1 MARERKRARH
11 AGMRKSG
18 ERGREVGTPIVHD
31 LITNG
36 KGKAWV
42 VAASPLRQAQS
53 RRFGK
58 LRANSGDANPG
69 ALKRVCRDTTVG
81 SRAEVEVD
89 KCSLFAA
96 DVSSFRVDVS
106 SCHPNVSTFRAH
118 VSSLRPNVSSWGS
131 RRLRPGSPSAE
142 VSGRFEAET
151 RRGSQPAGGR
161 RWLWRRAT
169 TREQGVFTV
178 FAAMCSVFARMCSL
192 SGPMCSVSA
201 PFPPRCVHFPGR
213 CVQSGL
219 TTPPHRRPQRGGSW
233 AVLA

>member
-1 MARERKRARH
+1 M
-11 AGMRKSG
+11 
-18 ERGREVGTPIVHD
+18 
-31 LITNG
+31 
-36 KGKAWV
+36 
-42 VAASPLRQAQS
+42 
-53 RRFGK
+53 
-58 LRANSGDANPG
+58 
-69 ALKRVCRDTTVG
+69 G
-81 SRAEVEVD
+81 SRAEEEVD
-89 KCSLFAA
+89 RCSLLAA
-96 DVSSFRVDVS
+96 DVSSFGVNVS
-106 SCHPNVSTFRAH
+106 SFHPNVSTFRAH

-131 RRLRPGSPSAE
+131 RRLCPGSPSA
-142 VSGRFEAET
+142 GGFLGGFQAET
-151 RRGSQPAGGR
+151 RQGSQPAGGR

-233 AVLA
+233 AVFGVEIRRPQRAGGRGLLACRSWRHSARVACPLRQEIKQHESG